1 MTTPQ
6 ILADQALAALNQGD
20 LKRAERHAHEAY
32 RLAPHL
38 PAVLIVYGAVMNA
51 RGTYAAAIKA
61 FRRLT
66 QLEPRAAMH
75 WMNLATALRASGA
88 LSEAGEA
95 YERAGQIG
103 GWSAELLYNSALLE
117 MENGHYERARER
129 LAHASSAAPLDFE
142 IGFAYANL
150 LASHDD
156 TDAALR
162 ATQYW
167 RHWQPED
174 PELLAKLGCLLMA
187 LGDQRSLT
195 EVLERIR
202 VLPALNLEFEL
213 SIISMLER
221 TNALAEA
228 TQRLRRLEHLPR
240 ADLGEDLKLRLLAV
254 SATIAVRN
262 GENDAAIA
270 LYRTALGERLP
281 ADKQQEFLFPLA
293 KALDAKGDYAAAAEV
308 AAQAH
313 SSQIEF
319 LDRSSPVPPGL
330 GGTVLAIA
338 DYGCDAEDVARWTDP
353 ATPAESES
361 PVFIVAFPRSGTTLL
376 EQMLDAHPG
385 LKTMDEQ
392 PFLQEALTR
401 LQEHGA
407 IYPEKLADVRADQL
421 ADARRHY
428 WARVSTR
435 LSLAPGQ
442 RLLDKNPLNILRLPV
457 LRRLFPNSPILLAI
471 RHPFDVITSNYFQH
485 YSAPAFSRLCRDLPT
500 LALGYR
506 RTFDYW
512 YQQQD
517 LLQSKVMEI
526 FYERFVGDFEAQSR
540 AIAAFIGLEWHDA
553 MLEPAKHARGKGY
566 ISTPSYSQ
574 VIQPVNRKAVGRW
587 RHYEQQLLPLREQI
601 APLLQRWGYD
611 A

>member
-1 MTTPQ
+1 MTTAQ
-6 ILADQALAALNQGD
+6 TFADQAIAALNQGD
-20 LKRAERHAHEAY
+20 LKLAERHAHEAY
-32 RLAPHL
+32 RLAPDL

-66 QLEPRAAMH
+66 QLEPHTAMH
-75 WMNLATALRASGA
+75 WMNLATSLRASGA
-88 LSEAGEA
+88 LSDAGEA
-95 YERAGQIG
+95 YERAGRIG
-103 GWSAELLYNSALLE
+103 GWSADLLYNCALLE
-117 MENGHYERARER
+117 IENGHRDGARELLSR
-129 LAHASSAAPLDFE
+129 AAAAAPLDFE
-142 IGFAYANL
+142 ISFAYAEL
-150 LASHDD
+150 LASGEDN
-156 TDAALR
+156 DAALA

-167 RHWQPED
+167 RIWQPQD
-174 PELLAKLGCLLMA
+174 TELLARLGTLLMT
-187 LGDQRSLT
+187 LGDQQSLM
-195 EVLERIR
+195 ELLDRIR
-202 VLPALNLEFEL
+202 NLPAPNVEFEL

-228 TQRLRRLEHLPR
+228 TQRLKRLEQQPL
-240 ADLGEDLKLRLLAV
+240 AEIGEDMRLRLLAI
-254 SATIAVRN
+254 SASLAVRN
-262 GENDAAIA
+262 GEHDAAIA
-270 LYRTALGERLP
+270 LYRIALEGGLP
-281 ADKQQEFLFPLA
+281 ADRQQEFLFPLA
-293 KALDAKGDYAAAAEV
+293 KTLDAKGDYAAAAEV

-319 LDRSSPVPPGL
+319 LDRTSPVPEGL

-338 DYGCDAEDVARWTDP
+338 DYGCDAQDVARWADT
-353 ATPAESES
+353 AAPAEADS

-407 IYPEKLADVRADQL
+407 IYPEKLADVQPEQL
-421 ADARRHY
+421 ADARRLY

-442 RLLDKNPLNILRLPV
+442 RLLDKNPLNVLRLPV

-500 LALGYR
+500 LTHGYR

-512 YQQQD
+512 YQQEA
-517 LLQSKVMEI
+517 LLQPKVMEI
-526 FYERFVGDFEAQSR
+526 FYERFVSDFEAQSR
-540 AIAAFIGLEWHDA
+540 AIAAFIGLPWHDA

-574 VIQPVNRKAVGRW
+574 VIQPVNRKAIDRW
-587 RHYEQQLLPLREQI
+587 RHYEKQLMPLREQI
-601 APLLQRWGYD
+601 APLLDRWGYD